1 MKIDKKK
8 LASIKIVFF
17 DFDGVFTDNK
27 VYISEDG
34 LESVVCSRSDGMGIK
49 RLKSIGIEP
58 YIISTEVNPVVS
70 ARAKKLSID
79 CQQAIDN
86 KEEALKNICLEKN
99 IDLKDTMFVG
109 NDINDISAL
118 DIVGIAIAV
127 NDSEEE
133 IFPHVDYVTKRK
145 GGNGAIREVCDAI
158 FHSINNE

>member
-17 DFDGVFTDNK
+17 DFDGVFTDNT
-27 VYISEDG
+27 VYVSEEG

-49 RLKSIGIEP
+49 RLQSIGIEP

-79 CQQAIDN
+79 FQQAIEN
-86 KEEALKNICLEKN
+86 KEEALKDICLEKN
-99 IDLKDTMFVG
+99 VDLKDTIFVG

-118 DIVGIAIAV
+118 NIVGIAIAV

-133 IFPHVDYVTKRK
+133 ILSHVDYVTKRK
-145 GGNGAIREVCDAI
+145 GGNGAVREVCDLI
-158 FHSINNE
+158 FHSKNNE

>member
-27 VYISEDG
+27 VYVSEEG
-34 LESVVCSRSDGMGIK
+34 LESVVCSRSDGIGIK
-49 RLKSIGIEP
+49 RLQSIGIEP

-79 CQQAIDN
+79 FQQAIEN
-86 KEEALKNICLEKN
+86 KEEALKDICLEKN
-99 IDLKDTMFVG
+99 VDLKDTIFVG

-118 DIVGIAIAV
+118 NIVGIAIAV

-133 IFPHVDYVTKRK
+133 ILSHVDYVTKRK
-145 GGNGAIREVCDAI
+145 GGNGAVREVCDLI
-158 FHSINNE
+158 FHSKNNE

>member
-1 MKIDKKK
+1 LKIDKKK

-17 DFDGVFTDNK
+17 DFDGVFTDNT
-27 VYISEDG
+27 VYVSEEG

-49 RLKSIGIEP
+49 RLQSIGIEP

-79 CQQAIDN
+79 FQQAIEN
-86 KEEALKNICLEKN
+86 KEEALKDICLEKN
-99 IDLKDTMFVG
+99 VDLKDTIFVG

-118 DIVGIAIAV
+118 NIVGIAIAV

-133 IFPHVDYVTKRK
+133 ILSHVDYVTKRK
-145 GGNGAIREVCDAI
+145 GGNGAVREVCDLI
-158 FHSINNE
+158 FHSKNNE